1 MRLLF
6 SLLLFS
12 TLTAC
17 SQGVTTM
24 TDRTATPCGD
34 KPNCV
39 STQDDRN
46 AFSVSPFILKAS
58 VSLDQIEAV
67 ALSIPRSKTASKED
81 NYLRIEYTSRIM
93 RFVDDLELKID
104 KRRLIVRSESRI
116 GYSDM
121 GVNRKRV
128 ELLRENLTKAGLL
141 E

>member
-1 MRLLF
+1 
-6 SLLLFS
+6 
-12 TLTAC
+12 
-17 SQGVTTM
+17 M
-24 TDRTATPCGD
+24 TDRTTTPCGD

-46 AFSVSPFILKAS
+46 AFSVSPFILKAG

>member
-17 SQGVTTM
+17 TQGVTTM
-24 TDRTATPCGD
+24 TDHTATPCGD

-46 AFSVSPFILKAS
+46 AFSVSPFILKAG